1 MDALYLLLHVMTL
14 FFVFFFLFFVK
25 APEFPE
31 FTAKVEEAISSLG
44 GSVFPKLNWS
54 APRVRM
60 LAPKIFYRCYHT
72 DFYFYFWF
80 ILMHWKVEETR
91 GSDKGVIDDSEV

>member
-1 MDALYLLLHVMTL
+1 MYKLKFTFLLLL
-14 FFVFFFLFFVK
+14 FIQ

-31 FTAKVEEAISSLG
+31 FTAKVQEAIISLG

-60 LAPKIFYRCYHT
+60 LTP
-72 DFYFYFWF
+72 
-80 ILMHWKVEETR
+80 L
-91 GSDKGVIDDSEV
+91 

>member
-1 MDALYLLLHVMTL
+1 MFFFSL
-14 FFVFFFLFFVK
+14 FFVQ

-60 LAPKIFYRCYHT
+60 LSPKIFNRCYRT
-72 DFYFYFWF
+72 DFYFYF
-80 ILMHWKVEETR
+80 LVYLNALESR
-91 GSDKGVIDDSEV
+91 GDWGVLIKKGVIDDSEV

>member
-1 MDALYLLLHVMTL
+1 M
-14 FFVFFFLFFVK
+14 FFVQ

-31 FTAKVEEAISSLG
+31 FTAKVQEAISSLG

-60 LAPKIFYRCYHT
+60 LTPKTCNRCYICG
-72 DFYFYFWF
+72 FWCVF
-80 ILMHWKVEETR
+80 VLFCIILMHWKVEETSAPDE
-91 GSDKGVIDDSEV
+91 GTSDRQDVSEI

>member
-1 MDALYLLLHVMTL
+1 MLL
-14 FFVFFFLFFVK
+14 FFVQ

-31 FTAKVEEAISSLG
+31 FTAKVQEAISSLG

-60 LAPKIFYRCYHT
+60 LTPKTCNRCCHT
-72 DFYFYFWF
+72 EWF
-80 ILMHWKVEETR
+80 VFVFSKSIGRRKRLVVLVKEE
-91 GSDKGVIDDSEV
+91 VIDKISVKWWIL

>member
-1 MDALYLLLHVMTL
+1 MFLLL
-14 FFVFFFLFFVK
+14 FFIQ

-31 FTAKVEEAISSLG
+31 FTAKVQEAISSLG

-60 LAPKIFYRCYHT
+60 LTLKTCNRCCRTEYFVFIFSQC
-72 DFYFYFWF
+72 FG
-80 ILMHWKVEETR
+80 KKKS
-91 GSDKGVIDDSEV
+91 GSDEGRSDTQDISEMVDFLI

>member
-1 MDALYLLLHVMTL
+1 MDTFIPSIICISNGIWIFFSLLNILKLIFLLLL
-14 FFVFFFLFFVK
+14 FVQ

-60 LAPKIFYRCYHT
+60 LTPKTWNRCYHEAFS
-72 DFYFYFWF
+72 DYLFY
-80 ILMHWKVEETR
+80 LNALESRRV
-91 GSDKGVIDDSEV
+91 

>member
-1 MDALYLLLHVMTL
+1 MTTLLLNVLKFIFLLL
-14 FFVFFFLFFVK
+14 FFVQ

-31 FTAKVEEAISSLG
+31 FTAKVQEAISSLG

-60 LAPKIFYRCYHT
+60 LAPKPVT
-72 DFYFYFWF
+72 DVVIQNVLCLFSLNALERRGDSWF
-80 ILMHWKVEETR
+80 
-91 GSDKGVIDDSEV
+91 

>member
-1 MDALYLLLHVMTL
+1 MYKLKFTFLLLL
-14 FFVFFFLFFVK
+14 FIQ

-31 FTAKVEEAISSLG
+31 FTAKVQEAIISLG

-60 LAPKIFYRCYHT
+60 LTPLWQMLSYRIFC
-72 DFYFYFWF
+72 F
-80 ILMHWKVEETR
+80 LSMLWKEEEPS
-91 GSDKGVIDDSEV
+91 GSDKRKKWYTRYQ

>member
-1 MDALYLLLHVMTL
+1 MIFRHSHTLLSNVLKLSFLLL
-14 FFVFFFLFFVK
+14 FIFVQ

-31 FTAKVEEAISSLG
+31 FTAKVQEAISSLG

-60 LAPKIFYRCYHT
+60 LTPKTCSKCYHK
-72 DFYFYFWF
+72 DFC
-80 ILMHWKVEETR
+80 LVDLNALER
-91 GSDKGVIDDSEV
+91 GSGRG